1 MKFAS
6 RITPNESRRMQV
18 RCSLLCVNRRIH
30 RRLILNSYIL
40 NSSFVA
46 FDFIE
51 YEIESIMNFFFIL
64 LLSFRGY
71 GIESMSLSRHTGFY
85 PDRSPLAKRVLING
99 GYHLEA
105 IFYVPHNNETIA
117 INCAPN
123 CNDRQIGSI
132 GAFPGSSWTS
142 NWQQIACST
151 FLLCINYFYISS
163 YCVLSA

>member
-1 MKFAS
+1 LQSVERRKRKGS
-6 RITPNESRRMQV
+6 IVNEIRKSNHAKRKSPDATCAV
-18 RCSLLCVNRRIH
+18 PLEYLLCVNRRIH

-40 NSSFVA
+40 NFSFIA

-71 GIESMSLSRHTGFY
+71 GIESMSLSRHIGFY
-85 PDRSPLAKRVLING
+85 PDRSPLGKRVLING

-105 IFYVPHNNETIA
+105 IFYVPRNNETIA

-132 GAFPGSSWTS
+132 GAFPGSS
-142 NWQQIACST
+142 
-151 FLLCINYFYISS
+151 
-163 YCVLSA
+163 